1 MCDNLG
7 RYTTPFGGCEWAQG
21 AEVIV
26 CGGSINSPQLLQVS
40 GIGDPRLLQN
50 SGIRTAHELRG
61 VGQNLQDHLEVQRA
75 QDDVVCVCARAR
87 AEKLLNHAETSSN
100 STLNP
105 SQGVSATRMYQAR
118 VTQPLPVAACKGD
131 APDPLVTSVA

>member
-40 GIGDPRLLQN
+40 GIGDPLLLQN

-75 QDDVVCVCARAR
+75 QDDAVCVCVCLRARAQR
-87 AEKLLNHAETSSN
+87 SAEKLLIHAETSSN
-100 STLNP
+100 STLN
-105 SQGVSATRMYQAR
+105 
-118 VTQPLPVAACKGD
+118 L
-131 APDPLVTSVA
+131 